1 MSGNSLKN
9 FFLTIIVYFFLL
21 VSNRAYSDSPET
33 QAYYA
38 DLFEEVCKIVE
49 ENFYDPA
56 KIENEFPQ
64 IKKKYSKDLVN
75 VDSSL
80 GFSLIINRMLE
91 QLKTSH
97 TYYLTPADYEYYHLS
112 AIFSAIPVISTLFKG
127 KEITYP
133 TIGIITEKIADKV
146 FIVSVL
152 SGSVAQEAGLL
163 RGDEI
168 VSVNGKPFTAIKSIE
183 SSLGKNVEF
192 EIKRSHQEKS
202 QLFNIFPIAINPKK
216 EMLEAEKSSI
226 EIIEQGGK
234 KIGYIHIYSYAG
246 IEYHQELLT
255 AITWGKLKD
264 ADALIIDLRYGL
276 GGASTSY
283 LNIFNPSIPILE
295 TIDRTGLKQKFD
307 SQWRKPAVYLVN
319 KTTRSGKELLAFGA
333 KKYKLATVI
342 GETTAGA
349 ATAGRLFPLSN
360 GDLIYLAVMG
370 VKIDGTKLEGVGVV
384 PDIIVPEDVR
394 YSMGKD
400 VQLEESVN
408 HLVNKLQK
416 N

>member
-1 MSGNSLKN
+1 MKN
-9 FFLTIIVYFFLL
+9 FFLTILVYFFLL
-21 VSNRAYSDSPET
+21 VSNRVYSDSTET

-38 DLFEEVCKIVE
+38 GLFDEVCKIVE

-56 KIENEFPQ
+56 KIEDEFPP
-64 IKKKYSKDLVN
+64 IKKKYTKDLIDIDN
-75 VDSSL
+75 SIE
-80 GFSLIINRMLE
+80 FSVIINKMLE

-112 AIFSAIPVISTLFKG
+112 AIFSAIPVISTLFKDE
-127 KEITYP
+127 EIIYP
-133 TIGIITEKIADKV
+133 SIGVITEKIAGKV

-163 RGDEI
+163 RGDEVI
-168 VSVNGKPFTAIKSIE
+168 SVNGKPFTAIKSIE
-183 SSLGKNVEF
+183 SSLGKSVEF
-192 EIKRSHQEKS
+192 KIKRSHQEGF
-202 QLFNIFPIAINPKK
+202 QLFSVVPIAINPKK
-216 EMLEAEKSSI
+216 EMLEAEKSRI
-226 EIIEQGGK
+226 KIIEQDGK

-246 IEYHQELLT
+246 IEYHQELLA
-255 AITWGKLKD
+255 AITWGELKD

-276 GGASTSY
+276 GGANTSY
-283 LNIFNPSIPILE
+283 LNLFNSNIPILE
-295 TIDRTGLKQKFD
+295 TIDRTGKKQRFD

-333 KKYKLATVI
+333 KKYKFATVV

-370 VKIDGTKLEGVGVV
+370 VKIDGVKLEGIGVA
-384 PDIIVPEDVR
+384 PDIFVPEDVR

-400 VQLEESVN
+400 IQLEKSVSY
-408 HLVNKLQK
+408 LVERLQK